1 MSHTGQES
9 GRAPWKHETAEE
21 TRRAQR
27 APECL
32 IREYGRRCMVSRMK
46 TTIEIPDALAE
57 EARDL
62 ARAQRS
68 TLRDLVVTGLRHE
81 VERRRE
87 VTVADFHFPT
97 VAGEGLAIGIS
108 PREAIERSYDLTP

>member
-1 MSHTGQES
+1 M
-9 GRAPWKHETAEE
+9 
-21 TRRAQR
+21 RAQGKSEPHR
-27 APECL
+27 SRVGPAP
-32 IREYGRRCMVSRMK
+32 GNH
-46 TTIEIPDALAE
+46 EIAE

-62 ARAQRS
+62 ARTQRS

-97 VAGEGLAIGIS
+97 VAGEGLAIGLP